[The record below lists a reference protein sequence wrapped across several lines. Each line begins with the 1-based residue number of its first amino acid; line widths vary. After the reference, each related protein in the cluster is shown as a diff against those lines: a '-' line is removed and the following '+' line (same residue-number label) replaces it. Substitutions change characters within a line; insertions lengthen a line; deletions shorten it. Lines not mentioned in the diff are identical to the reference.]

1 MTFLIND
8 IPNIII
14 VDTGIFNV
22 AIFFLTAHL
31 KYLLIIIPHLDI
43 ERFSQDVNTLSS
55 KLTAGE
61 SDEII
66 RRLDFVK
73 YRLIEL
79 YKRNLVKI
87 NHSTMELVCARHL
100 IHYGYTVDVE
110 KQLTD
115 ILVCDLFATKGDGET
130 ILEIETGFIP
140 PEHALDPLSYYSA
153 RIASKIARYSK
164 FANQF
169 ILATPPVSILS
180 IPKVFERPP
189 RYRKEHEVKQVKLLC
204 DRYYRNPPIGL
215 NEILAGRLHMIYII
229 NVDDGKITEMDVE
242 SYFDAIANMM
252 SLSSSEVANL

>member
-1 MTFLIND
+1 LH
-8 IPNIII
+8 
-14 VDTGIFNV
+14 
-22 AIFFLTAHL
+22 TAHL
-31 KYLLIIIPHLDI
+31 NYLLIIIPHLDI
-43 ERFSQDVNTLSS
+43 ERFSGDVNTLSS
-55 KLTAGE
+55 KLVVGE

-130 ILEIETGFIP
+130 IVEIETGFIP

-180 IPKVFERPP
+180 IPKVFGRPP
-189 RYRKEHEVKQVKLLC
+189 RYRKHDEVERVKLLC
-204 DRYYRNPPIGL
+204 DRYYRNPPVTL
-215 NEILAGRLHMIYII
+215 NEIQSARLHMIYII
-229 NVDDGKITEMDVE
+229 NIDDGKITEMDIE
-242 SYFDAIANMM
+242 SYFEAIGSMM
-252 SLSSSEVANL
+252 ALSNSQVANL